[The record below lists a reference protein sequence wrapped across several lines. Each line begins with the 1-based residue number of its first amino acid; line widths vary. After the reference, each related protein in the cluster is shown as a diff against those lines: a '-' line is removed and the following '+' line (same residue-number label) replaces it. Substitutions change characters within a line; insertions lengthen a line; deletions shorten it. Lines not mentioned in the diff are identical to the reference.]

1 MTFIGEMEA
10 FADAL
15 RSVGFRVETPV
26 REEVAVD
33 WNSLSEVQSFELKR
47 AYIDAHLAKIRESDL
62 VLLANYR
69 KNGVDGYIGANS
81 LMEAAFAYALGVPVA
96 YLRPVG
102 DQPCRLEVLS
112 ISQLVTGEDIG
123 NIETIFR

>member
-1 MTFIGEMEA
+1 MAFISEMEA
-10 FADAL
+10 FADKL
-15 RSVGFRVETPV
+15 RSVGFEVDTPV
-26 REEVAVD
+26 RDEVAIN
-33 WNSLSEVQSFELKR
+33 WNSLSEDQSFELKK

-81 LMEAAFAYALGVPVA
+81 LMEAAFAYALGVPVV

-112 ISQLVTGEDIG
+112 ISRLVTGEDTG
-123 NIETIFR
+123 NVETIIR